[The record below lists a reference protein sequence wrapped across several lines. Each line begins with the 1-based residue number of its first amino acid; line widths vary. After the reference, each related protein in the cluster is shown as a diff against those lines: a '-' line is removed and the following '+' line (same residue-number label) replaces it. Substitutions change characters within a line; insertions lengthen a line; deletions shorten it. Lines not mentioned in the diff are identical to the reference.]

1 MSLRSL
7 TLRVKLTLWYTFVF
21 AFIQYGLV
29 AAVFFYRGNFVRHY
43 VDQRKLDSA
52 EALAKEMRDFGE
64 PRSAADL
71 REMIDGTEGFL
82 HAWVR
87 DPTGRIMARTNS
99 PDIAPPPL
107 SARESE
113 MTGMVSAKI
122 EALQEREAERLTGR
136 SDKLR
141 LITIPYRERGGY
153 PLYIQV
159 IARTADLGV
168 FSELFSIYL
177 PIGLIG
183 AAFAAWLIAGRAV
196 KPILQLSE
204 AAAQVSPTGGSI
216 DLQHSEEE
224 ITRLNGSLNK
234 AIGRMEAGY
243 RAQEQ
248 FISNVSHELKTPIS
262 VILTE
267 SQVLARG
274 RATREEYSSWAQKV
288 TSEMQRLGR
297 LVESFLKLTRTTGG
311 NEPNE
316 REPVRVLDLALETV
330 SHCTPLAIL
339 HSVRLVPNISLE
351 GADGPDPII
360 LGDEDLLRTLLDNL
374 ICNAIRFSPTD
385 AVVEINV
392 AFEPGY
398 ALCTVRDHGP
408 GMPDEYLTTIFD
420 RFVQVPG
427 QNSRSKGTGL
437 GLSIAQH
444 IAQVHGGEVSAKNNP
459 DGGCSFI
466 TKLPVEPSELPT
478 DDDGA
483 SPREPSDLESEPTKL
498 S

>member
-7 TLRVKLTLWYTFVF
+7 TLRVKLTLWYLFVF
-21 AFIQYGLV
+21 AFIQIGLV
-29 AAVFFYRGNFVRHY
+29 GAVVYLRGDHVRDY
-43 VDQRKLDSA
+43 VDRGKIDAA
-52 EALAKEMRDFGE
+52 ESLAKNMRNFGE
-64 PRSAADL
+64 PRSPDQL
-71 REMIDGTEGFL
+71 RAMFTDPDDFV

-87 DPTGRIMARTNS
+87 DQSGRILARTT
-99 PDIAPPPL
+99 PADVAPPPL
-107 SARESE
+107 SSGESE
-113 MTGMVSAKI
+113 QTGMIGAKL
-122 EALQEREAERLTGR
+122 ETLTPNDAERLTGVRR
-136 SDKLR
+136 SMR
-141 LITIPYRERGGY
+141 LITIPYRERGSY
-153 PLYIQV
+153 PLYLQV
-159 IARTADLGV
+159 ITRTAYLGL
-168 FSELFSIYL
+168 FSELFSVYL
-177 PIGLIG
+177 PIGLI
-183 AAFAAWLIAGRAV
+183 AAACAAWLIAGRAV

-267 SQVLARG
+267 SQVLARSQ
-274 RATREEYSSWAQKV
+274 ATRSQYATWAQKV

-297 LVESFLKLTRTTGG
+297 LVESFLKLTRTSSG
-311 NEPNE
+311 NEPTA

-330 SHCTPLAIL
+330 SHCTPLAKL
-339 HSVRLVPNISLE
+339 HDVRLVPNISLE

-374 ICNAIRFSPTD
+374 ICNAIRFSPTA

-392 AFEPGY
+392 AFEPGF

-420 RFVQVPG
+420 RFVQVPD

-444 IAQVHGGEVSAKNNP
+444 IAQVHGGEVSAHNNE

-466 TKLPVEPSELPT
+466 TRLPVEPSEEADEQEVHAVEVADVPIQG
-478 DDDGA
+478 DSAA
-483 SPREPSDLESEPTKL
+483 S
-498 S
+498 